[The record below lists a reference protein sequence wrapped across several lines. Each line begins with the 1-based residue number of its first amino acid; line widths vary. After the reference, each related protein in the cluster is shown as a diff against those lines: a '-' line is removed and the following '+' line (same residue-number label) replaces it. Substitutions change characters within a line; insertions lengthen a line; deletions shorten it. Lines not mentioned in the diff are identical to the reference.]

1 MHILLII
8 TDYGS
13 FNNFLSDL
21 AVNMSKSGHKVDVIC
36 SSNKVIKIDDK
47 FDYESLGVN
56 IHFVSFPR
64 GFNILKQ
71 LKASVSIH
79 KLVVKINPDLVHI
92 HFTTGIFTTVFYK
105 RLPYLTI
112 GTFHGLGYPM
122 ISGIKKYLFKTV
134 ESFCFSRLDQ
144 IYVLNKFDY
153 DIIKGSNK
161 KKTFMVDSA
170 GVGCDLLKFEI
181 DSVSLNTSDLRKQL
195 NIDVKDFVITFT
207 GRFVSFKG
215 FDLVIKS
222 FLELNRLYPSKF
234 KLILIGGNDPI
245 HETGL
250 SLEEESAYLN
260 CNNIIKVGFSN
271 EVEKYLSISD
281 VFLFPSLKEGMP
293 VCIIEALAMGV
304 PVITANSRGCNDLVF
319 NNVNGL
325 VLSEKPNKEE
335 VVKALMELQNSSN
348 IIAEMKKY
356 SLENR
361 HKLGREVF
369 IDKQTEVYTKLMKL

>member
-21 AVNMSKSGHKVDVIC
+21 AVKMSGSGHKVDVIC
-36 SSNKVIKIDDK
+36 SSNKVIKIEDK
-47 FDYESLGVN
+47 FNYKDLGIN

-64 GFNILKQ
+64 GFNVFQQ
-71 LKASVSIH
+71 LKASVSIR
-79 KLVVKINPDLVHI
+79 KLVLQINPDFVHI

-105 RLPYLTI
+105 KLPYFSI

-122 ISGIKKYLFKTV
+122 VSGIKKYLFKTV
-134 ESFCFSRLDQ
+134 EFFCFNRLDQ
-144 IYVLNKFDY
+144 IFVLNKFDY
-153 DIIKGSNK
+153 DLIKGNYK
-161 KKTFMVDSA
+161 KKTFMLDSG
-170 GVGCDLLKFEI
+170 GVGCDLSKFEI
-181 DSVSLNTSDLRKQL
+181 NSVSLKTSDLRKQL

-215 FDLVIKS
+215 FDLVIQS
-222 FLELNRLYPSKF
+222 FLKLNKLKPSTF
-234 KLILIGGNDPI
+234 KLVLIGGNDPI
-245 HETGL
+245 HKTGL
-250 SLEEESAYLN
+250 SAEEELAYLD
-260 CNNIIKVGFSN
+260 CSNIIKVGFTN

-304 PVITANSRGCNDLVF
+304 PVITANSRGCNDLVL
-319 NNVNGL
+319 NNLNGL
-325 VLSEKPNKEE
+325 VLSEKPSKEE
-335 VVKALMELQNSSN
+335 VVKALMKLQSSN
-348 IIAEMKKY
+348 DIIDGMKKY
-356 SLENR
+356 SLNNR

-369 IDKQTEVYTKLMKL
+369 IDKQMEVYSKLTEA